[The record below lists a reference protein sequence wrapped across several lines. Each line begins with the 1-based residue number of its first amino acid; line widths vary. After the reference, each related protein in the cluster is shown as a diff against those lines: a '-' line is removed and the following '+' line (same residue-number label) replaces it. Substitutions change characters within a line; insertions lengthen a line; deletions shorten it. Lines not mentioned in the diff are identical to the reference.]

1 MSGIMWPVWD
11 YPALCQGREVA
22 HPEPDWDRERGQT
35 LHLTGRGQAGRS
47 WVGLSVQDLVCY
59 RQPLACVSVCVC
71 FSPKLGA
78 PLGLLE
84 NCCPH
89 FYHLYCLVL
98 RNVFLLWR
106 PWLSLSPCLSAQAQ
120 KGFKYAGWG
129 WGGRGKHVLSTCCL
143 RPHTGVFCIH
153 PPPSGVSPEM
163 EHSVFAGSLLDV
175 PNLVTL

>member
-1 MSGIMWPVWD
+1 MWPVWD

-35 LHLTGRGQAGRS
+35 PHLTGRGQAGRS
-47 WVGLSVQDLVCY
+47 WVGLSVQDLVSY
-59 RQPLACVSVCVC
+59 WQPLACVSVCVC

-106 PWLSLSPCLSAQAQ
+106 PWLSLSPYHSAQAQ
-120 KGFKYAGWG
+120 RGSKYAGEGEACSEHLLFKAPYWG
-129 WGGRGKHVLSTCCL
+129 FLHS
-143 RPHTGVFCIH
+143 
-153 PPPSGVSPEM
+153 PSPIWGVSRDGAQCVCGV
-163 EHSVFAGSLLDV
+163 SIRCA
-175 PNLVTL
+175 